1 MFNILYSIGI
11 FSVFHYLRGD
21 INRVSMIRFD
31 SDYIEGAHPAII
43 EALAK
48 SNFEQHAGYGC
59 DEYCAR
65 ARDIIRSHCKDES
78 LGVEFLVGG
87 TQANVTVIDA
97 FLRSYQGV
105 ISADSGHINVHETGA
120 PEATGHKVIALPSSD
135 GRLSLEQIA
144 ECYHNHWNDH
154 SHEHTVQPGMV
165 YLSCPAENGLIYSKA
180 ELTAIS
186 EFCQANG
193 LYLFLDGA
201 RLGYGLMSED
211 CDFTLSDLA
220 RLCDVF
226 YIGGTKVGALF
237 GEAVVFKEK
246 EMHRSFRYAIKQH
259 GGMLAKGRLLG
270 IQFEQL
276 LTGGEDCLYFRLA
289 RHANLL
295 ANRIRTAFEKKG
307 IPMWIPSRTNMQ
319 FPVLT
324 KEQQEILMK
333 KYVPEFW
340 CKYDGERD
348 VVRFCTSWATCEE
361 NVEQLCKD
369 IEELL

>member
-1 MFNILYSIGI
+1 
-11 FSVFHYLRGD
+11 
-21 INRVSMIRFD
+21 MIRFD
-31 SDYIEGAHPAII
+31 SDYIEGAHPSVL

-48 SNFEQHAGYGC
+48 SNFEQHIGYGC
-59 DEYCAR
+59 DIYCER
-65 ARDIIRSHCKDES
+65 ARNIIREHCKDNT
-78 LGVEFLVGG
+78 LGVQFLVGG

-97 FLRSYQGV
+97 LLHSYQGV

-120 PEATGHKVIALPSSD
+120 PEATGHKVIALPSPD
-135 GRLSLEQIA
+135 GRLTVEQIA
-144 ECYHNHWNDH
+144 ECYNSHWNDH

-186 EFCQANG
+186 EFCHSHG
-193 LYLFLDGA
+193 LHLFVDGA
-201 RLGYGLMSED
+201 RLGYGLMSD
-211 CDFTLSDLA
+211 ACDFTLADLA

-237 GEAVVFKEK
+237 GEAVVFKGE

-276 LTGGEDCLYFRLA
+276 LKGGDECLYFELS
-289 RHANLL
+289 RHADTL
-295 ANRIRTAFEKKG
+295 AAKIKAAFVKKG
-307 IPMWIPSRTNMQ
+307 IPMWIDSPTNMQ

-333 KYVPEFW
+333 KYVPEYW
-340 CKYDGERD
+340 CKYDETRD
-348 VVRFCTSWATCEE
+348 VVRFCTSWATKSESVDE
-361 NVEQLCKD
+361 LCKD

>member
-1 MFNILYSIGI
+1 
-11 FSVFHYLRGD
+11 
-21 INRVSMIRFD
+21 MIRFD
-31 SDYIEGAHPAII
+31 SDYIEGAHPAIL
-43 EALAK
+43 EAIAK
-48 SNFEQHAGYGC
+48 SNLEQHIGYGC
-59 DEYCAR
+59 DDYCDR
-65 ARDIIRSHCKDES
+65 ARDIIREHCKDKT

-97 FLRSYQGV
+97 LLRSYQGV
-105 ISADSGHINVHETGA
+105 ISAESGHINVHETGA
-120 PEATGHKVIALPSSD
+120 PEATGHKVIALPSPD

-186 EFCQANG
+186 EFCHAHG
-193 LYLFLDGA
+193 LYLFVDGA
-201 RLGYGLMSED
+201 RLGYGLQSED
-211 CDFTLSDLA
+211 CDFTLADLA

-237 GEAVVFKEK
+237 GEAVVFKGE

-270 IQFEQL
+270 IQFSEL
-276 LTGGEDCLYFRLA
+276 LKGGKECIYFSVARNANRLA
-289 RHANLL
+289 Q
-295 ANRIRTAFEKKG
+295 RIRTAFESKG
-307 IPMWIPSRTNMQ
+307 IPMWIESKTNMQ
-319 FPVLT
+319 FPILT
-324 KEQQEILMK
+324 KEQQKVLQK
-333 KYVPEFW
+333 NYVPEFW
-340 CKYDGERD
+340 YRYDEERD
-348 VVRFCTSWATCEE
+348 VVRFCTSWATKSE
-361 NVEQLCKD
+361 NVDALCRD

>member
-1 MFNILYSIGI
+1 
-11 FSVFHYLRGD
+11 
-21 INRVSMIRFD
+21 MIRFD

-43 EALAK
+43 EVLSK
-48 SNFEQHAGYGC
+48 SNFEQHVGYGC
-59 DEYCAR
+59 DVYCDR
-65 ARDIIRSHCKDES
+65 ARDIIREHCKDAG

-120 PEATGHKVIALPSSD
+120 PEATGHKVIALPSPD

-144 ECYHNHWNDH
+144 ECYNSHWSDH

-165 YLSCPAENGLIYSKA
+165 YLSCPAENGLIYTKA
-180 ELTAIS
+180 ELTGIS
-186 EFCQANG
+186 EFCHAHG
-193 LYLFLDGA
+193 MYLFVDGA

-211 CDFTLSDLA
+211 CDFTLADLA

-237 GEAVVFKEK
+237 GEAVVFKDK
-246 EMHRSFRYAIKQH
+246 EMQRSFRYAIKQH

-276 LTGGEDCLYFRLA
+276 LKDSDDCLYFKLA
-289 RHANLL
+289 RHANSL
-295 ANRIRTAFEKKG
+295 AAMIRCAFEKKG
-307 IPMWIPSRTNMQ
+307 VPMWIPSRTNMQ
-319 FPVLT
+319 FPILT
-324 KEQQEILMK
+324 KEQQNVLMK

-340 CKYDGERD
+340 GKYDAERD
-348 VVRFCTSWATCEE
+348 VVRFCTSWATTRE
-361 NVEQLCKD
+361 NVIMLCED
-369 IEELL
+369 IEKLL

>member
-1 MFNILYSIGI
+1 
-11 FSVFHYLRGD
+11 
-21 INRVSMIRFD
+21 MIRFD
-31 SDYIEGAHPAII
+31 SDYIEGAHPSIL

-48 SNFEQHAGYGC
+48 SNFEQHIGYGC
-59 DEYCAR
+59 DDYCAH
-65 ARDIIRSHCKDES
+65 ARNIIREHCKDDT

-97 FLRSYQGV
+97 LLRSYQGV
-105 ISADSGHINVHETGA
+105 ISAESGHINVHETGA
-120 PEATGHKVIALPSSD
+120 PEATGHKVIALPSPD

-180 ELTAIS
+180 ELTKIS
-186 EFCQANG
+186 EFCHAHG
-193 LYLFLDGA
+193 LYLFVDGA
-201 RLGYGLMSED
+201 RLGYGLQSED
-211 CDFTLSDLA
+211 CDFTLADLA

-237 GEAVVFKEK
+237 GEAVVFKGE

-270 IQFEQL
+270 IQFSEL
-276 LTGGEDCLYFRLA
+276 LKGGEECIYFSVA
-289 RHANLL
+289 RKANLL
-295 ANRIRTAFEKKG
+295 AQRIRVAFENKG
-307 IPMWIPSRTNMQ
+307 IPMWIESKTNMQ
-319 FPVLT
+319 FPILT
-324 KEQQEILMK
+324 KEQQKVLQE

-340 CKYDGERD
+340 CKYDEERD
-348 VVRFCTSWATCEE
+348 VVRFCTSWATKSE
-361 NVEQLCKD
+361 NVDALCKD
-369 IEELL
+369 IEKLL

>member
-1 MFNILYSIGI
+1 
-11 FSVFHYLRGD
+11 
-21 INRVSMIRFD
+21 MIRFD
-31 SDYIEGAHPAII
+31 SDYIEGAHPSIL

-48 SNFEQHAGYGC
+48 SNLEQHIGYGC

-65 ARDIIRSHCKDES
+65 ARDIIRQHCNDME

-120 PEATGHKVIALPSSD
+120 PEATGHKVIALPSPD
-135 GRLSLEQIA
+135 GRLSLGQIA
-144 ECYHNHWNDH
+144 ACYNAHWSDA

-165 YLSCPAENGLIYSKA
+165 YLSCPAENGLIYTKT
-180 ELTAIS
+180 ELTEIS
-186 EFCQANG
+186 EFCHANG
-193 LYLFLDGA
+193 LYLFVDGA
-201 RLGYGLMSED
+201 RLAYGLMSEE
-211 CDFTLSDLA
+211 CDFSLADLA

-226 YIGGTKVGALF
+226 YIGGTKAGALF
-237 GEAVVFKEK
+237 GEAVVFKDA

-270 IQFEQL
+270 IQFMKL
-276 LTGGEDCLYFRLA
+276 LEGGDSCLYFELA
-289 RHANLL
+289 RHANRL
-295 ANRIRTAFEKKG
+295 AARISEAFRKKG
-307 IPMWIPSRTNMQ
+307 VPMWIPSRTNMQ
-319 FPVLT
+319 FPILA
-324 KEQQEILMK
+324 KEQQKVLGE

-340 CKYDGERD
+340 GKYDDGRD
-348 VVRFCTSWATCEE
+348 IVRFCTSWATKEE
-361 NVEQLCKD
+361 NVDALCKD